1 MKKLAL
7 IALISMLATSAVAHS
22 GVDTTVPADGEIF
35 AETPAEVSF
44 KFTKDIRLTRVEMTH
59 QDHPIVTLELGGQTS
74 FGRDFSLPVEEMG
87 GGVYRI
93 DWRGLGVDGHAV
105 QGSFSFTVE

>member
-7 IALISMLATSAVAHS
+7 IALISMFATSVFAHS
-22 GVDTTVPADGEIF
+22 GVDITLPANGEIL
-35 AETPAEVSF
+35 AETPVEISF

-59 QDHPIVTLELGGQTS
+59 QDDPTVTLELSEHTS
-74 FGRDFSLPVEEMG
+74 FGREFSLPFEEMG
-87 GGVYRI
+87 VGVYRI
-93 DWRGLGVDGHAV
+93 DWRGLRMDGHAV

>member
-7 IALISMLATSAVAHS
+7 IALISMFATSAFAHS
-22 GVDTTVPADGEIF
+22 GVDTTLPANGEILE
-35 AETPAEVSF
+35 ETPAEVSF

-59 QDHPIVTLELGGQTS
+59 QDHPTVILELGDQTS

-87 GGVYRI
+87 VGIYHI
-93 DWRGLGVDGHAV
+93 DWRGLGMDGHAV
-105 QGSFSFTVE
+105 QGSFAFTVE

>member
-7 IALISMLATSAVAHS
+7 IALISIFATNVFAHS
-22 GVDTTVPADGEIF
+22 GVDTTLPANGDIL

-44 KFTKDIRLTRVEMTH
+44 KFSKDIRLTRVEMTH
-59 QDHPIVTLELGGQTS
+59 QDHPTVTLELGEQTS
-74 FGRDFSLPVEEMG
+74 FGRDFSMPVEEMG
-87 GGVYRI
+87 VGIYRI

-105 QGSFSFTVE
+105 QGSFSFTVK